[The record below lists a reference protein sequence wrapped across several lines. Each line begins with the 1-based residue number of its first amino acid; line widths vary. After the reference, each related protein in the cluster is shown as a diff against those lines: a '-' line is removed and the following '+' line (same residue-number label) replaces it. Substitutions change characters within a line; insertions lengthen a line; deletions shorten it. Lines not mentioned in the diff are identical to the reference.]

1 MCVSAHSEE
10 VGVDLNSLTNRA
22 KELFKQR
29 GGTES
34 LKQDAEELKDI
45 SRSEGSTS
53 EKAKQA
59 FEAIKEPGKPGA
71 QDPE

>member
-1 MCVSAHSEE
+1 M
-10 VGVDLNSLTNRA
+10 DLSSLTNRA

-34 LKQDAEELKDI
+34 VKQDAQELKDI

-53 EKAKQA
+53 DKAKQA
-59 FEAIKEPGKPGA
+59 FEAIKEPGKPGEK
-71 QDPE
+71 PGE